1 MDPLE
6 KSHYVTPDL
15 YDLVYAHYVEDLD
28 FYVAAAKAARGAV
41 LELGCGTG
49 RVLIPTLQA
58 GVDID
63 GVDVRPEM
71 LEALKRKAA
80 ALGLKPRLYPADM
93 RDFTTPR
100 RYALITTPF
109 RAFMHNLSTDD
120 QLSCLRVCREHLDSG
135 GALLFNI
142 FHPSFDKLA
151 HGEGEPYLE
160 QEFRHPSTGLP
171 IRKFVT
177 PHRDRVNQLLRCET
191 EVQELDAQGRTGV
204 VHRYEFSLRWTYKA
218 ELELLLHVAGFPR
231 WQILG
236 GFDARPLVKDTDEMV
251 VTAWKD

>member
-1 MDPLE
+1 MDALE

-15 YDLVYAHYVEDLD
+15 YDLVYSGYVEDLD

-49 RVLIPTLQA
+49 RVLLPTLQA

-80 ALGLKPRLYPADM
+80 ALGLKPRVYPGDM

-100 RYALITTPF
+100 RYALITIPF
-109 RAFMHNLSTDD
+109 RAFMHNLTTED
-120 QLSCLRVCREHLDSG
+120 QLKTLRVIREHLDSG
-135 GALLFNI
+135 GALVFNV
-142 FHPSFDKLA
+142 FHPSFDRLA
-151 HGEGEPYLE
+151 QGEGEPYLE
-160 QEFRHPSTGLP
+160 KEFRHPGTGLP
-171 IRKFVT
+171 VRMFVT

-191 EVQELDAQGRTGV
+191 EVQELDGAGRVAAT
-204 VHRYEFSLRWTYKA
+204 HRYEFTLRWTYKA
-218 ELELLLHVAGFPR
+218 EMELLLHVAGWPR
-231 WQILG
+231 WRILG
-236 GFDARPLVKDTDEMV
+236 GFDGRTLEKDTDEMV